1 MSIRGDF
8 DIKADVADCGNPGN
22 GKSIAKAAIINTN
35 KSLRM
40 TLSFSE
46 AAQSFR
52 PRSRFL
58 TLAGLAIHRL
68 RSKRSTTRISQVRPR
83 QKLVRKKLRHAL
95 RVGTAK
101 DAESV
106 KPSTF
111 VAEMTHTGCR
121 EIHLVKWM
129 DYT

>member
-1 MSIRGDF
+1 M
-8 DIKADVADCGNPGN
+8 
-22 GKSIAKAAIINTN
+22 
-35 KSLRM
+35 
-40 TLSFSE
+40 
-46 AAQSFR
+46 
-52 PRSRFL
+52 
-58 TLAGLAIHRL
+58 
-68 RSKRSTTRISQVRPR
+68 
-83 QKLVRKKLRHAL
+83 

-111 VAEMTHTGCR
+111 VAEMTHAGCR